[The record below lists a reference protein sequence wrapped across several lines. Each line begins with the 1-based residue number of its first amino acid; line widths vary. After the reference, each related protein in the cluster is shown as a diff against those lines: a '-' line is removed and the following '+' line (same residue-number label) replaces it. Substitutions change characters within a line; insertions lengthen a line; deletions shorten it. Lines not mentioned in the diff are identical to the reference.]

1 MTILELINTVYA
13 KWGEAISQTSV
24 KDNYSMENSTV
35 VAQIPAATLY
45 FTGLPTGI
53 STLSEGEGGVTP
65 TIQVDIYGPGFE
77 DGLRR
82 EFTSELIGTFGGGK
96 VQYIDDPSLPAGT
109 EQTIIKEHTG
119 KKYQTYKHY
128 YDAEGNLVKTEK
140 FSIETYDNKPAKIRR
155 GTGAPT
161 PTPAPTPETP
171 ATPTP
176 TPDVPAP
183 EVPPAAEGEAA

>member
-1 MTILELINTVYA
+1 MRRTGCA
-13 KWGEAISQTSV
+13 GRSASQ
-24 KDNYSMENSTV
+24 
-35 VAQIPAATLY
+35 
-45 FTGLPTGI
+45 
-53 STLSEGEGGVTP
+53 
-65 TIQVDIYGPGFE
+65 IYRPKFE

-82 EFTSELIGTFGGGK
+82 EFTSELIDTFGGGK

-109 EQTIIKEHTG
+109 EQTIIKERIG

-155 GTGAPT
+155 GTGAAA

-171 ATPTP
+171 ATPTPAPTPEPAPTP

-183 EVPPAAEGEAA
+183 EVPPAAEGEVA